1 MATFSSSTT
10 AEAVVPVERERV
22 WAALTDPALVAQ
34 LHPVHLHDRASQGDD
49 HWIWHLSGLQVLGK
63 GFSAT
68 FTERMTLEEGKRI
81 EFTHDPP
88 PGAKER
94 AGVHG
99 WYALADHPE
108 GVLLETSMEI
118 CVDLPLPKI
127 SGGAVRTTM
136 RGVINQMGDRF
147 SKNLLAAP
155 RGLRPLRP
163 QPRSLLAR
171 NRARR

>member
-1 MATFSSSTT
+1 MSTFSSSTT

-22 WAALTDPALVAQ
+22 WAALTDPALVAAFT
-34 LHPVHLHDRASQGDD
+34 PFISQITVEGDD
-49 HWIWHLSGLQVLGK
+49 HWIWRLSGLQVLGK

-99 WYALADHPE
+99 WYALADHPR

-118 CVDLPLPKI
+118 CVDLPLPKV

-147 SKNLLAAP
+147 SKNLLHHL
-155 RGLRPLRP
+155 GV
-163 QPRSLLAR
+163 
-171 NRARR
+171 

>member
-22 WAALTDPALVAQ
+22 WAALTDPDLVARFT
-34 LHPVHLHDRASQGDD
+34 PFIARIDVQGDD

-63 GFSAT
+63 GFAAT

-99 WYALADHPE
+99 WYALADHPD

-118 CVDLPLPKI
+118 CVELPLPKI
-127 SGGAVRTTM
+127 SAGAVRTTM
-136 RGVINQMGDRF
+136 RGVIHQMGDRF
-147 SKNLLAAP
+147 SKNLLSYL
-155 RGLRPLRP
+155 GV
-163 QPRSLLAR
+163 
-171 NRARR
+171 

>member
-22 WAALTDPALVAQ
+22 WEALTQPDLVARFT
-34 LHPVHLHDRASQGDD
+34 PFISSITTDD
-49 HWIWHLSGLQVLGK
+49 GEHWIWHLSGLSVLGK

-88 PGAKER
+88 AGAKER

-99 WYALADHPE
+99 WYALTDHAD

-118 CVDLPLPKI
+118 TVDLPLPRL
-127 SGGAVRTTM
+127 SGPAVRTAM
-136 RGVINQMGDRF
+136 HGVIVQMGDRF
-147 SKNLLAAP
+147 SKNLLQHLGA
-155 RGLRPLRP
+155 
-163 QPRSLLAR
+163 
-171 NRARR
+171 

>member
-1 MATFSSSTT
+1 MSTFSSSTT

-22 WAALTDPALVAQ
+22 WAALTDPSLVAAFT
-34 LHPVHLHDRASQGDD
+34 PFISTITVQGDD

-68 FTERMTLEEGKRI
+68 FTERMTLEEGKRL

-88 PGAKER
+88 AGAKER

-99 WYALADHPE
+99 WYALADHPS

-118 CVDLPLPKI
+118 FVDLPLPRAA
-127 SGGAVRTTM
+127 GGAVRTTM

-147 SKNLLAAP
+147 SKNLLQHL
-155 RGLRPLRP
+155 GV
-163 QPRSLLAR
+163 
-171 NRARR
+171 